1 MQNEHYLDYQDLTTE
16 KIREYLKE
24 NPHLEEITCLILR
37 GDESTIRTLEENGF
51 RYFGKRLINGEVME
65 VFKWFKDI
73 EQYEEMGVFFDRRT
87 IDYNLHIR
95 DGLYTYESDFMSL
108 FEPIPRTNDRIT
120 VLDLGCGTGIELEFI
135 FRKAPNAYIVGIDVS
150 GNMLM
155 KLREDY
161 RDFND
166 NIDLRKASYLEEDF
180 GESGYDFVVA
190 CSTLHH
196 LLPEDKSGL
205 YRKIHGCLK
214 EDGYLLI
221 NDYIVFSTEE
231 EKAGLSRYR
240 NLLEEGI
247 IKKDRIYHI
256 DLPLTL
262 EHEVELLKIAGFLS
276 PKVERIGENGV
287 LISVG
292 KSKDWK

>member
-16 KIREYLKE
+16 KIREYLNE
-24 NPHLEEITCLILR
+24 NPHVKEITCLVPR
-37 GDESTIRTLEENGF
+37 GDESTIRTLEATGF
-51 RYFGKRLINGEVME
+51 RYFGKRLENGEVIE
-65 VFKWFKDI
+65 VFKWFMDI
-73 EQYEEMGVFFDRRT
+73 EQYEEMGVFFDRR
-87 IDYNLHIR
+87 IEGYNQHMR

-108 FEPIPRTNDRIT
+108 FEPIPQTNDRIT

-150 GNMLM
+150 GNMLR

-166 NIDLRKASYLEEDF
+166 NINLRKVSYLEEDF
-180 GESGYDFVVA
+180 GEFRYDFVVA

-196 LLPEDKSGL
+196 LLPEEKSGL

-231 EKAGLSRYR
+231 EEAGLSKYM

-247 IKKDRIYHI
+247 IKKDKIYHI

-262 EHEVELLKIAGFLS
+262 EHEVELLEIAGFLS

-287 LISVG
+287 MISVG
-292 KSKDWK
+292 KTKEL